1 MEQGLLF
8 DVEFYEKLN
17 SKLKDDEKKKEA
29 YELASE
35 VQLPFYESPVNDNE
49 KLFNYQY
56 AWYKQNNYEARQQ
69 MFLLGYK
76 VLQRLLWSYLKK
88 KSVLLTRNARRK
100 LYTVLLSMCSGVLIR
115 VTMLRKTLLWSLK
128 TVYAMPCFTEQAQ
141 MMNSVWIHSR
151 KIFQAGST
159 GGFDEN

>member
-88 KSVLLTRNARRK
+88 KVF
-100 LYTVLLSMCSGVLIR
+100 Y
-115 VTMLRKTLLWSLK
+115 
-128 TVYAMPCFTEQAQ
+128 
-141 MMNSVWIHSR
+141 
-151 KIFQAGST
+151 
-159 GGFDEN
+159 

>member
-8 DVEFYEKLN
+8 DVEYYEKLN

-88 KSVLLTRNARRK
+88 KKCYIDEERQTEIVHCAFEYVFRRFDKGYYVTKNFIVVLKDGLRHALFYRTSANDE
-100 LYTVLLSMCSGVLIR
+100 LSLDLFKKDFSSR
-115 VTMLRKTLLWSLK
+115 VNRW
-128 TVYAMPCFTEQAQ
+128 F
-141 MMNSVWIHSR
+141 
-151 KIFQAGST
+151 
-159 GGFDEN
+159 